1 MTEYIISILVFLF
14 INFLLSVTIKKYT
27 FENFFL
33 YVILYFFVI
42 NIINYFYIGS
52 INFFSF
58 LCLFL
63 ASALFL
69 YAGLYRSVSV
79 KVMIYLYFKNKNVSV
94 NKYYNKEFINSSF
107 NKRIKILIKDGI
119 LIKKKQNI
127 KLSNRGLK
135 YLRIF
140 KNIQSFYKIKFS
152 G

>member
-1 MTEYIISILVFLF
+1 M
-14 INFLLSVTIKKYT
+14 
-27 FENFFL
+27 
-33 YVILYFFVI
+33 I

-69 YAGLYRSVSV
+69 YAGLYISVSV